1 MRQSAALRVVLA
13 AFGVSGI
20 AVSACGN
27 LIIPSNSGPA
37 DAGSTDDA
45 VGSGSD
51 FEEASADGLPPPNC
65 DAGVFPVALACT
77 GLYVDWGQL
86 TVAPDVKAYALDPR
100 VQLWADGATEKE
112 WVWLPP
118 GQKINTA
125 DLNNWVFPN
134 GTKFWQELSLLG
146 ARVETRF
153 LWKMSNGDWFRTTYV
168 WTVDQ
173 TAAPELT
180 TGTPNALGLPYD
192 IPSVSQCD
200 QCHLGA
206 ADYALGFEIVGLA
219 MAGTG
224 GLNLQALE
232 QQDLLSNVPSVAPA
246 LPGSDS
252 TVIDDA
258 GVMGSA
264 LAYLHSNCGT
274 SCHNRNVDANA
285 GQTGLFTKLVVGPN
299 GALPSVEQTD
309 TWLTA
314 YDVPSSYT
322 PSGYDAGGFWRLRP
336 GDAAHS
342 TIPWMASRRNSP
354 AQMPPIDTEL
364 ADENEVSYLAQWTD
378 ELPQSPGGAGA
389 LDGGSSAPASSTGG
403 PNDAQAGPSDAGAG
417 ADPVDAP

>member
-1 MRQSAALRVVLA
+1 MPASSRLRVFLVVFSSA
-13 AFGVSGI
+13 GVVS
-20 AVSACGN
+20 SACGN
-27 LIIPSNSGPA
+27 LIIPSNSNPDEDAGGGSENGNELDDGSA
-37 DAGSTDDA
+37 DA
-45 VGSGSD
+45 
-51 FEEASADGLPPPNC
+51 LPPPNC

-77 GLYVDWGQL
+77 GLYSDWGKL
-86 TVAPDVKAYALDPR
+86 TLAPDVTGYSLDPR
-100 VQLWADGATEKE
+100 VQLWVDGATERE

-118 GQKINTA
+118 GQKVTTT

-134 GTKFWQELSLLG
+134 GTKFWEELSLLG

-168 WTVDQ
+168 WNVDQ
-173 TAAPELT
+173 TAAPELV
-180 TGTPNALGLPYD
+180 TGTPNAFGLPYD

-200 QCHLGA
+200 QCHLGT
-206 ADYALGFEIVGLA
+206 ADYPLGFEIVGLA
-219 MAGTG
+219 MGGSG

-232 QQDLLSNVPSVAPA
+232 QQNLLSNAPA
-246 LPGSDS
+246 VTPSLPGSDG
-252 TVIDDA
+252 TIVDDA

-274 SCHNRNVDANA
+274 SCHNRSVDANA
-285 GQTGLFTKLVVGPN
+285 GQTGLFTKLTVGPN

-322 PSGYDAGGFWRLRP
+322 PSGYDAGGFWRLHP

-342 TIPWMASRRNSP
+342 TIPWMASRRNSS

-364 ADENEVSYLAQWTD
+364 PDENEVSYLDTWTD
-378 ELPQSPGGAGA
+378 ELPQGVTAGA
-389 LDGGSSAPASSTGG
+389 PAGSGSSSSSG
-403 PNDAQAGPSDAGAG
+403 AQGEPSDAGAG
-417 ADPVDAP
+417 PSDAP